1 LPRLFSPDFIKTV
14 KYPSFFA
21 YFEEKIVK
29 PYCGKVKNMLNF
41 ENKPGYDFDDLR
53 KLIELL
59 RGPGGCPWD
68 REQTHESIRRNLIEE
83 AYEAAESIDNGDTE
97 NLIEEL
103 GDVLM
108 QVIFHAHIAEI
119 AGQFDLNDITDA
131 TCRKLIR
138 RHPHV
143 FGDISAENGAQSL
156 AFWDSI
162 KREEKKQDTVTD
174 AMRSVARSLPALWR
188 AEKIQQ
194 KAAKPGFDWPDHT
207 GALEALDQELG
218 ELKDAISVGD
228 GVGEELGDLIF
239 SAVNVARF
247 FDVDPEE
254 ALGKSCDKFIS
265 RFAHVENES
274 LKQGRDLTDM
284 TLDEMEEIYRQAKA
298 DGSRQYDSD

>member
-1 LPRLFSPDFIKTV
+1 
-14 KYPSFFA
+14 
-21 YFEEKIVK
+21 
-29 PYCGKVKNMLNF
+29 MLNF

-162 KREEKKQDTVTD
+162 KREEKKQDAVTD

-284 TLDEMEEIYRQAKA
+284 TLDEMEEIYLQAKA